1 MIKFNVVIAAQI
13 MLCGCIDDGA
23 AKVNQGDAVA
33 SYTAFDLSDKPTA
46 LDGCSLLADYA
57 TVTQKQYD
65 NSGQA
70 IAVLEFKRGSGDTF
84 AATMAYGDLSGADSR
99 NLTSA
104 IKVGDQVFVR
114 YSACGSGGYSTI
126 IDIIKK
132 W

>member
-1 MIKFNVVIAAQI
+1 MKLIVIAAI
-13 MLCGCIDDGA
+13 AAMVSGCTDKTGNPE
-23 AKVNQGDAVA
+23 KVDREVI
-33 SYTAFDLSDKPTA
+33 YTAFDLSDKPTL

-70 IAVLEFKRGSGDTF
+70 ISVIEFKRGSGDTF
-84 AATMAYGDLSGADSR
+84 AATMAYGDLSVADSR

-114 YSACGSGGYSTI
+114 YSVCGSGGYSTI